1 MRIHRPG
8 DRHRTLWSSVRRC
21 RRRGVGGR
29 VKVSGRNAV
38 KRGRG
43 NCCQNE
49 TPFARGEGS
58 GAGVVERTRSR
69 HIASSP
75 SYVPQG
81 DPARFRP
88 LAHKEANR
96 ARAQLTAY
104 QAILPLALF
113 FAVDTGNVRRVDSP
127 DLPESERDL
136 RSTDPGA
143 WTKLETDQHISDH
156 PYPQTEASA
165 SLRSPQTEAPA
176 T

>member
-88 LAHKEANR
+88 LAHAEA
-96 ARAQLTAY
+96 TA
-104 QAILPLALF
+104 ALNLLVTGQSSLGANI
-113 FAVDTGNVRRVDSP
+113 FAAKLKPTKHMS
-127 DLPESERDL
+127 
-136 RSTDPGA
+136 DP
-143 WTKLETDQHISDH
+143 

-165 SLRSPQTEAPA
+165 RSGRHKRRRLRRNVQHSLPWPTSSPCSA
-176 T
+176 TCSPSRALTRRR

>member
-96 ARAQLTAY
+96 GRAQLTAY

-113 FAVDTGNVRRVDSP
+113 FAVDTGNVTRVPLSQCM
-127 DLPESERDL
+127 
-136 RSTDPGA
+136 TDPPVCNSRKSGA
-143 WTKLETDQHISDH
+143 CNIETDQHMSDP
-156 PYPQTEASA
+156 PYPQMEASA

>member
-88 LAHKEANR
+88 LAHAEGSRSIDCVTGNP
-96 ARAQLTAY
+96 
-104 QAILPLALF
+104 PLAIFCTKLKPTNTCPT
-113 FAVDTGNVRRVDSP
+113 DPIHRQRRVPRSGRHKRRRLRRNVQHSLPWPTSSP
-127 DLPESERDL
+127 C
-136 RSTDPGA
+136 
-143 WTKLETDQHISDH
+143 
-156 PYPQTEASA
+156 SA
-165 SLRSPQTEAPA
+165 TCSPSRALTRRR
-176 T
+176 